1 MGTPSGHA
9 EPVVAQLAEVWG
21 SIVAACADLGDAQWE
36 LATDCPGWTVK
47 DQVSHLIGIERML
60 LGDPAP
66 PDLVD
71 PPDHVVNEFGR
82 INEAWVASRRPVP
95 GDAVLAEFV
104 EVTGRKGDALASMGE
119 QDFDRVGWS
128 PLGEQEY
135 RHFMESRVL
144 DSWAHE
150 QDIRRALDRPGGRN
164 GAGESIVLDRC
175 EGTMPYVVGKR
186 VRPPEGT
193 RVLFAVSGPLGRQVL
208 VAMVAGRASLVP
220 PSEGSVPVVTL
231 AMDQETFWRLA
242 LGRADPSQAVPSG
255 QVVVD
260 GDQALG
266 HRVLGSMA
274 FMT

>member
-1 MGTPSGHA
+1 MAAPAGPG
-9 EPVVAQLAEVWG
+9 EPVVAQMDEVWA
-21 SIVAACADLGDAQWE
+21 SIIAACGQLSDAQWE
-36 LATDCPGWTVK
+36 VTTDCPGWTVK

-66 PDLVD
+66 PDVVD

-82 INEAWVASRRPVP
+82 INEAWVDSRRPVP
-95 GDAVLAEFV
+95 GDDVLAEFV
-104 EVTGRKGDALASMGE
+104 EVTGRRGDALASMGE

-128 PLGEQEY
+128 PLGDQEY
-135 RHFMESRVL
+135 RLFMESRVL

-150 QDIRRALDRPGGRN
+150 QDIRRALGRPGGRN

-175 EGTMPYVVGKR
+175 ERTMPYVVGKR

-193 RVLFAVSGPLGRQVL
+193 AVLFAVSGTMGRRVL
-208 VAMVAGRASLVP
+208 VAMAAGRASLVP
-220 PSEGSVPVVTL
+220 PSEGSVPAVTL

-242 LGRADPSQAVPSG
+242 FGRTDPSQALPSG
-255 QVVVD
+255 TVTVD
-260 GDQALG
+260 GDRALG
-266 HRVLGSMA
+266 HRVLRSMA